1 MSESARMWLEVSFNI
16 GYLSV
21 VWTLVIAM
29 WRHRHRAS
37 ASDEPISRLFL
48 TAFFLLAVGDSG
60 HLGFRLWAYALGDIE
75 AHVDLFGLELC
86 LVGLGALTTAVTV
99 TLFYVL
105 VQIIWQR
112 RFRKPY
118 GWLGVILFGTVL
130 VRFAL
135 MIPDANQ
142 WHAVVPPQPW
152 SIYRNLPLMVQGLG
166 IAYLVLRDAVASEDK
181 VFIWIGWLILAS
193 FAFYM
198 PVIFF
203 IQRLPILG
211 MLMIPKTLAYIA
223 IAFISYCRYFR
234 RDADAAQLR
243 ELETA

>member
-1 MSESARMWLEVSFNI
+1 MSESARMWLEIVFNVA
-16 GYLSV
+16 YLSV

-29 WRHRHRAS
+29 WRDRHQVS
-37 ASDEPISRLFL
+37 PSDGPISRLFFS
-48 TAFFLLAVGDSG
+48 AFLLLVLGDSG

-75 AHVDLFGLELC
+75 AHVGLFGLELG
-86 LVGLGALTTAVTV
+86 LVGLGALATAVTV

-112 RFRKPY
+112 RFQKPY
-118 GWLGVILFGTVL
+118 GWLGVVLFGTVL

-166 IAYLVLRDAVASEDK
+166 IAYLILRDASASQDK
-181 VFIWIGWLILAS
+181 IFRWIGLLILAS
-193 FAFYM
+193 YTFYM

-203 IQRLPILG
+203 VQKFPFLG
-211 MLMIPKTLAYIA
+211 MLMIPKTIAYVA
-223 IAFISYCRYFR
+223 IAFIGYFHFFR
-234 RDADAAQLR
+234 QDGVASRPRGLNPA
-243 ELETA
+243 

>member
-1 MSESARMWLEVSFNI
+1 MSESARMWMEIVFNVA
-16 GYLSV
+16 YLSV

-29 WRHRHRAS
+29 WRDRHQVS
-37 ASDEPISRLFL
+37 PCDGPISRLFFS
-48 TAFFLLAVGDSG
+48 AFLLLVLGDSG

-75 AHVDLFGLELC
+75 AHVGLFGLELG
-86 LVGLGALTTAVTV
+86 LVGLGALATAVTV

-112 RFRKPY
+112 RFQKPY
-118 GWLGVILFGTVL
+118 GWLGMVLFGTVL

-142 WHAVVPPQPW
+142 WHAAVPPQPW

-166 IAYLVLRDAVASEDK
+166 IAYLILRDASASQDK
-181 VFIWIGWLILAS
+181 IFRWIGLLILAS
-193 FAFYM
+193 YTFYM

-203 IQRLPILG
+203 VQKLPVLG
-211 MLMIPKTLAYIA
+211 MLMIPKTIAYVA
-223 IAFISYCRYFR
+223 IAFIGYFHFFR
-234 RDADAAQLR
+234 QDGVAFRPRGLNPA
-243 ELETA
+243 

>member
-1 MSESARMWLEVSFNI
+1 MSESARMWMEISFNVA
-16 GYLSV
+16 YLSV

-29 WRHRHRAS
+29 WRHRHQVS
-37 ASDEPISRLFL
+37 PSDEPISRLFL
-48 TAFFLLAVGDSG
+48 AAFLLLALGDSG

-86 LVGLGALTTAVTV
+86 LVGLGALATAVTV

-105 VQIIWQR
+105 VQVIWQR

-118 GWLGVILFGTVL
+118 GWLGVVLFGTVL

-142 WHAVVPPQPW
+142 WHSVVPPQPW
-152 SIYRNLPLMVQGLG
+152 SIYRNLPLMIQGLG
-166 IAYLVLRDAVASEDK
+166 IAYLVLRDASAEKDK
-181 VFIWIGWLILAS
+181 VFRWIGLLILAS
-193 FAFYM
+193 YAFYL

-203 IQRLPILG
+203 VQRLPVLG
-211 MLMIPKTLAYIA
+211 MLMIPKTIAYIA
-223 IAFISYCRYFR
+223 IGFISYFHYFR
-234 RDADAAQLR
+234 QDAVASQSRGLG
-243 ELETA
+243 TA